1 MEADAQVSQLEQALM
16 QQAETLA
23 REQLQNAESARARI
37 LADSAEKLKL
47 IGEREVLSAK
57 VEAERLVRRHSQAAE
72 TRLAAD
78 LDRLRWALTEA
89 TLAEVKT
96 AFRELVQDETRYLEV
111 LESWL
116 MSAAQ
121 ALPPGDLLA
130 EVRPQDEKRLV
141 SQWAEIVARAAPG
154 RAVKLASH
162 SQPSEGGIR
171 VRLADNRAQLDQTF
185 EARQARLADELAR
198 VVMER
203 LFASAPDLGT
213 LIHG

>member
-37 LADSAEKLKL
+37 LAESAEKLKL

-89 TLAEVKT
+89 TLAGVKT

-130 EVRPQDEKRLV
+130 EVRPQDEKVLASR
-141 SQWAEIVARAAPG
+141 WAEIVARAAPG
-154 RAVKLASH
+154 RAVTLASH

-198 VVMER
+198 VAMER